1 MHTILVENVSNFLD
15 QNTHIFTYFISAN
28 HGSLVRRVVCVI
40 TICRFLF
47 TPIARS
53 FCVSLFSIRVCCE
66 LVGSLLSHSF
76 SCVCLTTRTLH
87 MVCSQCVWQRFM
99 AIYFIIEYFFFL
111 SVKDIERTSDFLNLF
126 QALFLFPLEVQISYL
141 ALLVS

>member
-1 MHTILVENVSNFLD
+1 MNVRCVALFECIMKEGLRKQDMIYQAKGQVCGQLYFSFFLYLYSLLKDLNKMHTILVENVSNFLD

-87 MVCSQCVWQRFM
+87 MVCSQCV
-99 AIYFIIEYFFFL
+99 
-111 SVKDIERTSDFLNLF
+111 
-126 QALFLFPLEVQISYL
+126 
-141 ALLVS
+141 